1 MPSDA
6 SFLERHSATLTSQGG
21 TRFEL
26 GYQISAPSF
35 GERVIDCVDVALPIV
50 AKSEEEAL
58 RIAEVILLGHVRP
71 VIPEP
76 EAPTQLPTPLPE
88 GRHGPG

>member
-6 SFLERHSATLTSQGG
+6 SFLERHSATLTSQGE

-35 GERVIDCVDVALPIV
+35 GERVINCVDVALPIV
-50 AKSEEEAL
+50 PEK
-58 RIAEVILLGHVRP
+58 VRRKRCG
-71 VIPEP
+71 
-76 EAPTQLPTPLPE
+76 LP
-88 GRHGPG
+88 R